1 MQQTSNNKNEDL
13 KGDEDLKGGRYA
25 RSEDE
30 LYKKAI
36 ALLEKCEI
44 ETQSSAQE
52 MPVLDPDAYHTF
64 RPRS

>member
-1 MQQTSNNKNEDL
+1 MQLTRNNKN
-13 KGDEDLKGGRYA
+13 EDLKGGRYA

-52 MPVLDPDAYHTF
+52 MPVSDPAAYHTF